1 MKVPEDTLR
10 SLNMEL
16 VKWCTPPNRDS
27 YLLRL
32 PVGTRSAFVDGY
44 DKMEKNNFSS
54 WHHHKVK
61 RGESLGVISRQYGIS
76 VKELQ
81 QANDMKGTRIRAGQ
95 TLLIPITVTPKKSSG
110 KKPVKVKTYVA
121 KLGDNVASVAR
132 LFGVSQESLRIWN
145 SMKEDHVVKPGDT
158 LFVSKPELKPVV
170 SQTTATPKLATGERY
185 VVGEGDTYADIAK
198 KFGVPVVMLLE
209 ANGGY
214 QRRLS
219 VGDSIVIPEFT
230 QSVQK
235 ASAKPKA
242 AEKPAAKADKAKQ
255 EKPAA
260 KSEKSAVEKVHVVK
274 KGEGLWDI
282 SRQYGVTIE
291 DIVRWNDLKDTKI
304 RIGDK
309 LIIRK

>member
-1 MKVPEDTLR
+1 M
-10 SLNMEL
+10 
-16 VKWCTPPNRDS
+16 
-27 YLLRL
+27 
-32 PVGTRSAFVDGY
+32 
-44 DKMEKNNFSS
+44 
-54 WHHHKVK
+54 
-61 RGESLGVISRQYGIS
+61 
-76 VKELQ
+76 
-81 QANDMKGTRIRAGQ
+81 
-95 TLLIPITVTPKKSSG
+95 
-110 KKPVKVKTYVA
+110 
-121 KLGDNVASVAR
+121 
-132 LFGVSQESLRIWN
+132 
-145 SMKEDHVVKPGDT
+145 VKPGDT

-170 SQTTATPKLATGERY
+170 PQTVATPKLATGELY

-209 ANGGY
+209 ANGGF

-235 ASAKPKA
+235 VSAKPKT
-242 AEKPAAKADKAKQ
+242 AEKPADKPAAKAGKVKPADKQ
-255 EKPAA
+255 EKPVA
-260 KSEKSAVEKVHVVK
+260 KSEKTAGEKVHVVK

>member
-1 MKVPEDTLR
+1 
-10 SLNMEL
+10 
-16 VKWCTPPNRDS
+16 
-27 YLLRL
+27 
-32 PVGTRSAFVDGY
+32 
-44 DKMEKNNFSS
+44 
-54 WHHHKVK
+54 
-61 RGESLGVISRQYGIS
+61 
-76 VKELQ
+76 
-81 QANDMKGTRIRAGQ
+81 MKGTRIRAGQ
-95 TLLIPITVTPKKSSG
+95 TLLIPIKVTPKKSSG
-110 KKPVKVKTYVA
+110 KKPAKVKTYVA

-170 SQTTATPKLATGERY
+170 PQATATKLATGERY

-209 ANGGY
+209 ANGGF

-219 VGDSIVIPEFT
+219 VGDSLVIPEFT

-242 AEKPAAKADKAKQ
+242 TDKSAEKPTEKTGKSKSVDKQDKS
-255 EKPAA
+255 AA
-260 KSEKSAVEKVHVVK
+260 KSEKSTVEKVHVVK

-291 DIVRWNDLKDTKI
+291 DIVRWNNLKDTKI
-304 RIGDK
+304 KIGDK
-309 LIIRK
+309 LVIRK